1 MIIASLL
8 GGVTGAVAFVL
19 AGLWCGVGPVG
30 LLALYV
36 LGGSVCLGFTVLV
49 AMQLQDRVPS
59 GSMSR

>member
-19 AGLWCGVGPVG
+19 AGLWWGVGLPG

-36 LGGSVCLGFTVLV
+36 LGGAVSFGITVLV
-49 AMQLQDRVPS
+49 AMQMQDRVS
-59 GSMSR
+59 D